1 MIQTT
6 KGCKFG
12 GYSEVIIDC
21 KLGNFKDKNAFVF
34 SLNKNKI
41 YEILNP
47 EKDAGDHC
55 KGWVLFLEVM
65 LLLFGIKIFLV
76 MIGIL

>member
-21 KLGNFKDKNAFVF
+21 KLDFKDKNAFVF

-47 EKDAGDHC
+47 EKEAGAHV
-55 KGWVLFLEVM
+55 KAGVLFLKVM